1 MSLAAGR
8 RHVSFQGLRVGDGTV
23 GLCRGEES
31 GSGSGVSCITFSI
44 VVSNSSAIDNSA
56 RSWGFIST
64 AGPQQ
69 ESGSLE

>member
-8 RHVSFQGLRVGDGTV
+8 RHVSFQGLRVGDSIV
-23 GLCRGEES
+23 GLYRGEES
-31 GSGSGVSCITFSI
+31 GSRCVSCITFSI

-56 RSWGFIST
+56 HSWGFIST

-69 ESGSLE
+69 ELGGL